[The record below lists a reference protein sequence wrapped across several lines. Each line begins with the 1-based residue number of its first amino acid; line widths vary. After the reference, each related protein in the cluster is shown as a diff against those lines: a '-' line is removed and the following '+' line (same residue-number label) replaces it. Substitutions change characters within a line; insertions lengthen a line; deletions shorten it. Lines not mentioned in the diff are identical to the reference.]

1 VRASGSAGGAA
12 VRAGGGGGSGGAVR
26 AGGTAVGAAVRAGG
40 GGGGA
45 VRAGG
50 SAAGSAG
57 AGAFIHESP
66 YSLAGTKEESPYAIA
81 TKPVV
86 SRQEIEDAY
95 DMPSAIVANDPTAAG
110 ASAPPITVLSACI
123 RHNLNSHPNDDVDS
137 HMH

>member
-1 VRASGSAGGAA
+1 
-12 VRAGGGGGSGGAVR
+12 VRAGGSAGSAAVR
-26 AGGTAVGAAVRAGG
+26 AGGTAGGAVRADGSA
-40 GGGGA
+40 GGGA

-50 SAAGSAG
+50 SAGSAG

-95 DMPSAIVANDPTAAG
+95 DMPSAIMANDPTAAG
-110 ASAPPITVLSACI
+110 ASAPPITILPACI
-123 RHNLNSHPNDDVDS
+123 RHNLNSHPNYDVGS
-137 HMH
+137 HTH